1 MILKELGIGF
11 DGKGISEDDMLK
23 ELRRRVELELRLDY
37 LVTGSKVPWSI
48 RNHVPVLIAKYRWS
62 LKASQEA
69 ARLLGPEY
77 VNIAADA
84 REINDGKFGKIPGES
99 TWKLDSRPAMVYLCE
114 NEVSSSL
121 FGGFLLIKPL

>member
-11 DGKGISEDDMLK
+11 DGKEISEDDMLK
-23 ELRRRVELELRLDY
+23 ELRRRVDLELRLDY

-48 RNHVPVLIAKYRWS
+48 RNSVPVLIAKYRWS

-84 REINDGKFGKIPGES
+84 RKINDGKFGKIPDES
-99 TWKLDSRPAMVYLCE
+99 TWKLDSSPAMVYLCE

-121 FGGFLLIKPL
+121 FSGFLLTKPL